1 MYKKIFFFLLLKI
14 LIVKVFSKSYSLIKE
29 NNENNDFTPYIFNLS
44 IDNQLFIYPAYF
56 DMTSFYI
63 HIHDNFKD
71 SKLPSENNITNITI
85 GNQTFYYFNTSDNF
99 LETKYYASV
108 GLSGIFDEKMFPDY
122 NNSDFS
128 FLNMIQKEEENN
140 GGGNLDSYIS
150 FIQNENNEAIMSF
163 GKFDSQFDTGNSHKC
178 QCESGYYFSCQV
190 LGIKI
195 GVNEIYTPSTSKIEI
210 GIFSISDEYLI
221 LPSKAGNETAFYYK
235 NKIKELFGIECKD
248 ESKDS
253 DEMINITCEY
263 FNYDDL
269 PDLYFEMKGGI
280 GVMALSVDMFK
291 ILPSYKMEFKLKYRK
306 KNDGSVNNK
315 WILGEPVTKNYNFLV
330 NYKDKEKPYLIIVS
344 SSLNGF
350 ILILVATIGGFVF
363 LFIFLTIIYCSAR
376 KENKLKNNFYDNK
389 NNNLRKNFFSIDKNY
404 ISDAIEEHENEK
416 EENEKDEDDFNS
428 LIYEDNDNDKN
439 EINTDNI
446 ISKEAKEEYIEKDEE
461 MKNLMIDDL
470 QNENIINNKKKI
482 NEKDNNNNGEIKI
495 NNNNI
500 GMELI
505 TNKTEDIS
513 DEKDSLI

>member
-1 MYKKIFFFLLLKI
+1 MHKKIFFFLLLKI
-14 LIVKVFSKSYSLIKE
+14 LIVKVISKSYSLIKE

-63 HIHDNFKD
+63 HIHDNFED

-150 FIQNENNEAIMSF
+150 FIQNENDEAIMSF

-306 KNDGSVNNK
+306 KK
-315 WILGEPVTKNYNFLV
+315 
-330 NYKDKEKPYLIIVS
+330 
-344 SSLNGF
+344 
-350 ILILVATIGGFVF
+350 
-363 LFIFLTIIYCSAR
+363 
-376 KENKLKNNFYDNK
+376 
-389 NNNLRKNFFSIDKNY
+389 
-404 ISDAIEEHENEK
+404 
-416 EENEKDEDDFNS
+416 
-428 LIYEDNDNDKN
+428 
-439 EINTDNI
+439 
-446 ISKEAKEEYIEKDEE
+446 
-461 MKNLMIDDL
+461 
-470 QNENIINNKKKI
+470 
-482 NEKDNNNNGEIKI
+482 
-495 NNNNI
+495 
-500 GMELI
+500 
-505 TNKTEDIS
+505 
-513 DEKDSLI
+513 